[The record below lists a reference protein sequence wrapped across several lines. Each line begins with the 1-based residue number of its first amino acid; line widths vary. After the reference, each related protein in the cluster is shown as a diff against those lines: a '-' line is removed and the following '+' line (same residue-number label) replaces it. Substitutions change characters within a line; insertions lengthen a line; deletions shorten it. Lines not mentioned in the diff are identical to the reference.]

1 MGAAYSDD
9 LRRKFLEAYQRGE
22 GSLEVLAGRFGVS
35 LGWAEKIWRSLR
47 RTGRME
53 RPARSKPGPAGKV
66 TAAAG
71 QDLRNWIRQQP
82 DLTLAE
88 LQARLLEQR
97 QLTISISRLWT
108 VLKEMGLR
116 LKKSHSTPPSRTLRK
131 AVSGGASG
139 RSKPA
144 RSMRRG

>member
-47 RTGRME
+47 QTGRME
-53 RPARSKPGPAGKV
+53 RPARSRSGPASKV
-66 TAAAG
+66 TAAVEA
-71 QDLRNWIRQQP
+71 DLGSWIRRQP

-88 LQARLLEQR
+88 LKARLSKERKLE
-97 QLTISISRLWT
+97 LSISRLWT
-108 VLKEMGLR
+108 VLDRMGLR
-116 LKKSHSTPPSRTLRK
+116 LKKSHSTPPSRTRRK
-131 AVSGGASG
+131 SGSGGASG
-139 RSKPA
+139 KRKPA